1 MPSFADTYVYWKT
14 SNLNKIHT
22 FEELLQNHANDIRYE
37 IQQLGTLGK
46 IPKISFM
53 NYQEGLSV
61 PTAEELQEIIK
72 HQYEKS
78 QESNDSLYEI
88 EPSEND
94 SSDAYDCISRLEKK
108 SDALGFDR
116 KSALEKIVKSIELD
130 RLYKS
135 RNKNET

>member
-1 MPSFADTYVYWKT
+1 MHAIARCKKIKLCHYCPWHQWYLRWKVPELIFLSF
-14 SNLNKIHT
+14 LH
-22 FEELLQNHANDIRYE
+22 
-37 IQQLGTLGK
+37 
-46 IPKISFM
+46 
-53 NYQEGLSV
+53 YQEGLSV
-61 PTAEELQEIIK
+61 PTAEELQDIIK

-88 EPSEND
+88 EPCEND
-94 SSDAYDCISRLEKK
+94 SSDTCDYISRLEKK

-116 KSALEKIVKSIELD
+116 KSALEKIVRSIELD